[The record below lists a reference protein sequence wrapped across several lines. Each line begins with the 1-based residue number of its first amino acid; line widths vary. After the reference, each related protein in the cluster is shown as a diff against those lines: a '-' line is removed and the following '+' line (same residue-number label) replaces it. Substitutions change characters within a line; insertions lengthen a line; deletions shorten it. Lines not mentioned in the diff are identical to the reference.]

1 MKPTKEQWQNAFPE
15 PSVNYRRKVE
25 ASLAS
30 LPQEKEKCFMKL
42 NKRFAV
48 PVVALVLVL
57 ALGTG
62 LIATGTVTNIFAGSS
77 SRPTYTEVPTE
88 DQLKD
93 DLDFVPSVPTALGGE
108 YTFESSVIGKEEGTD
123 DEGNVL
129 TKQKFLATTYSN
141 GTERIS
147 LYASPA
153 NDLLTQTSGTVVE
166 QYNGVDLY
174 YDSYMAKYVP
184 VGYEMTEQDLADEAS
199 GTYVFSEGEVE
210 KVETEVVQNLT
221 WISNGVAYDLLATGS
236 PLNQQQL
243 IAMAK
248 EVLDH

>member
-15 PSVNYRRKVE
+15 PSVNYPRKVE

-30 LPQEKEKCFMKL
+30 LPQEKEKCFMKF

-48 PVVALVLVL
+48 PVMALVLVL

-62 LIATGTVTNIFAGSS
+62 LIATGTVTQIIGGSS
-77 SRPTYTEVPTE
+77 ARPTYTEVHAE
-88 DQLKD
+88 EQLKD
-93 DLDFVPSVPTALGGE
+93 DLDFVPSVPSSLGGE
-108 YTFESSVIGKEEGTD
+108 YAFEDSVIGKEKGTD

-174 YDSYMAKYVP
+174 YDSYTAKYVP
-184 VGYEMTEQDLADEAS
+184 VGYEMTEQDLADEAA

-210 KVETEVVQNLT
+210 EVETEVVQNLT
-221 WISNGVAYDLLATGS
+221 WISDGIAYDLLAMGS
-236 PLNQQQL
+236 PLTQQQL
-243 IAMAK
+243 TAMAK
-248 EVLDH
+248 EILSH

>member
-1 MKPTKEQWQNAFPE
+1 MKI
-15 PSVNYRRKVE
+15 
-25 ASLAS
+25 
-30 LPQEKEKCFMKL
+30 

-48 PVVALVLVL
+48 PVMALVLVL

-62 LIATGTVTNIFAGSS
+62 LIATGTVTQIFSGSS

-88 DQLKD
+88 EQLKD
-93 DLDFVPSVPTALGGE
+93 DLDFVPSVPSSLSGE
-108 YTFESSVIGKEEGTD
+108 YTFEDSVIGKEKGTD

-153 NDLLTQTSGTVVE
+153 NDLMTQTSGTVVE

-174 YDSYMAKYVP
+174 YDSYTAKYVP
-184 VGYEMTEQDLADEAS
+184 VGYEMTEQDLADEAA

-236 PLNQQQL
+236 PLTQQQL

-248 EVLDH
+248 EVLDY

>member
-30 LPQEKEKCFMKL
+30 LPREKEKYYMKI

-48 PVVALVLVL
+48 PVMALILVL

-62 LIATGTVTNIFAGSS
+62 LIATGTVTQIISGSS

-88 DQLKD
+88 EQLKD
-93 DLDFVPSVPTALGGE
+93 DLDFVPSVPSSLGGE
-108 YTFESSVIGKEEGTD
+108 YAFEDSVIGKEKGTD

-129 TKQKFLATTYSN
+129 TKQKFISTTYSN
-141 GTERIS
+141 GTDQVV
-147 LYASPA
+147 LGASPA

-174 YDSYMAKYVP
+174 YDSYTAKYVP
-184 VGYEMTEQDLADEAS
+184 VGYEMTEQDLADEAA

-210 KVETEVVQNLT
+210 EVETEVVQNLT
-221 WISNGVAYDLLATGS
+221 WISDGIAYDLLAMGS
-236 PLNQQQL
+236 PLTQQQL
-243 IAMAK
+243 TAMAK
-248 EVLDH
+248 DILSH